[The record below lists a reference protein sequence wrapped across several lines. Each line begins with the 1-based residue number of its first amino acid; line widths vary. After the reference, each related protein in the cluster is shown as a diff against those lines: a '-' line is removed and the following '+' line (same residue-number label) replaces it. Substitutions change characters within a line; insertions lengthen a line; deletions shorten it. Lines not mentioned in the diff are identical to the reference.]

1 MDDPSIGFFL
11 LCNLYFMF
19 MVVHLSIGVQWNL
32 VALWTPLEEYLVYTY
47 KRKDNDSMICLV
59 V

>member
-1 MDDPSIGFFL
+1 
-11 LCNLYFMF
+11 MF

-47 KRKDNDSMICLV
+47 ERKDNDSMICLV